1 MISNKYI
8 TYYLLNMAK
17 KKNSIKKPKDPLKEI
32 GNFFKKI
39 GNGFKKLEGFFKAI
53 GAFFGFIGKVFI
65 SIFSYIICGFKMI
78 IMLPLCFKWYS
89 LDILG
94 KTLYSPIGFL
104 FFALGLKNIEKM
116 IWGIIQDIDC
126 FVLSIFGG
134 NLTTVW
140 EGATKQCYSCKIKPI
155 PKFPKI
161 KL

>member
-8 TYYLLNMAK
+8 IYYLLNMAK
-17 KKNSIKKPKDPLKEI
+17 DPLKEL

-39 GNGFKKLEGFFKAI
+39 GNFFKAI
-53 GAFFGFIGKVFI
+53 GQFFDFIFNIFK
-65 SIFSYIICGFKMI
+65 SIFSYIMCGFKMI
-78 IMLPLCFKWYS
+78 ITLPLCFKWYS

-104 FFALGLKNIEKM
+104 FFVLGLKDIEKM
-116 IWGIIQDIDC
+116 IWNVIQQIDC
-126 FVLSIFGG
+126 FILSVFGR
-134 NLTTVW
+134 NAASTW
-140 EGATKQCYSCKIKPI
+140 EDATKQCYSCKIIPI

>member
-1 MISNKYI
+1 MEKMISNKYI
-8 TYYLLNMAK
+8 IYYLLNMAK
-17 KKNSIKKPKDPLKEI
+17 LKKPKDPFKEI

-39 GNGFKKLEGFFKAI
+39 GDGFKKIEGFFKAI
-53 GAFFGFIGKVFI
+53 GQFFDFLGKVFI

-78 IMLPLCFKWYS
+78 ITLPLCFKWYS

-104 FFALGLKNIEKM
+104 FYVTGLKFVEKM
-116 IWGIIQDIDC
+116 IWDLIQQIDC
-126 FVLSIFGG
+126 FALSIFGS
-134 NLTTVW
+134 NLSTTW
-140 EGATKQCYSCKIKPI
+140 EGATKQCYSCKIIPI